1 MEPLTHVRDIS
12 RIAYG
17 FMASKALFAALN
29 LDLFSRLSGQTKTLQ
44 ALAEETAVTPN
55 RLLTLLT
62 ACVSLGL
69 LTKDGEQYGNA
80 PASEFYLVQDA
91 PSYFGDYY
99 RFQIDRQIYPQLT
112 QLDAALHGE
121 NVRPLYDL
129 MADEE
134 EAEHFSRAQ
143 HAGSLGP
150 AAVMAK
156 MVDLTG
162 CRQFLDVAGG
172 SGAFSITFCQRYP
185 EISATLLDF
194 PHVIEV
200 AKRYVREA
208 GVEHRIEYIAGS
220 ATEVAWPKNQDA
232 VLMSYLLSGISEADI
247 TACMA
252 HAFRSLKPDGLV
264 ILHDFMVEDDR
275 LGPTSAA
282 LWFLPLLF
290 NPGAVSLTPA
300 WLSDLL
306 RQSGFRDIS
315 VQELLPG
322 ITKLILARKPLPKST

>member
-17 FMASKALFAALN
+17 FMASKALFASLN
-29 LDLFSRLSGQTKTLQ
+29 LELFSRLSGQSKTLQ
-44 ALAEETAVTPN
+44 ALTQETAVTPN
-55 RLLTLLT
+55 RLRTLLT

-69 LTKDGEQYGNA
+69 IIKDGENYRNA
-80 PASEFYLVQDA
+80 PASEAYLVPGA

-112 QLDAALHGE
+112 QLDAALQGD

-129 MADEE
+129 MADEG

-162 CRQFLDVAGG
+162 CRQLLDVAGG

-185 EISATLLDF
+185 EMSATILDF

-200 AKRYVREA
+200 AKRYVTEA
-208 GVEHRIEYIAGS
+208 GFEHQIDYIAGS
-220 ATEVAWPKNQDA
+220 ATEVVWPGEQDV
-232 VLMSYLLSGISEADI
+232 VLMSYLLSGVSETDIS
-247 TACMA
+247 ACLA
-252 HAFRSLKPDGLV
+252 HAFRSLKPGGQV
-264 ILHDFMVEDDR
+264 ILHDFMIQDDHS
-275 LGPTSAA
+275 GPTSAA

-290 NPGAVSLTPA
+290 NPGAVSLTPG
-300 WLSDLL
+300 WLSALL
-306 RQSGFRDIS
+306 HQAGFRDIS
-315 VQELLPG
+315 VQDLLPG
-322 ITKLILARKPLPKST
+322 LTKLVLAKKPPRR